1 MGDFLI
7 KDWMSTN
14 PITVSSGA
22 TLPEAYWLMIKNNIR
37 RLPVMDN
44 DQLVGI
50 VTLDDLKRMEPI
62 NFAGLDIIQL
72 GDMLCKLPVRR
83 VMTKNPI
90 TISSTVPLID
100 AARLMLEHKIST
112 LPVVDGDELVG
123 IITES
128 DIFRAYVASEEIQE
142 LS

>member
-1 MGDFLI
+1 MSNILV
-7 KDWMSTN
+7 KDQMSVN
-14 PITVSSGA
+14 PITVFSGV
-22 TLPEAYWLMIKNNIR
+22 TLPEAYWLMINNNIR

-44 DQLVGI
+44 GKLIGI

-62 NFAGLDIIQL
+62 NFAGLDMIQL
-72 GDMLCKLPVRR
+72 GDMLCKLPVHR
-83 VMTKNPI
+83 VMTKNPR

-100 AARLMLEHKIST
+100 AARLMLEHKVGA

-128 DIFRAYVASEEIQE
+128 DIFRAYVEREE
-142 LS
+142 S